1 MLINT
6 VCPKCGALN
15 TGLDLQE
22 TQGLYVCNQCMEL
35 IDTNREQ
42 VSAGLNQEAINF
54 DISGTKIEEN
64 KERI

>member
-1 MLINT
+1 MLINK

>member
-1 MLINT
+1 MQINK

-35 IDTNREQ
+35 INTNREQ
-42 VSAGLNQEAINF
+42 TSAELNREIKNF
-54 DISGTKIEEN
+54 GISSAEIKEN
-64 KERI
+64 KE

>member
-22 TQGLYVCNQCMEL
+22 TLGLYVCNQCMEL
-35 IDTNREQ
+35 INTNREQ
-42 VSAGLNQEAINF
+42 ASAELNQEAINF
-54 DISGTKIEEN
+54 GISGAKIKETKKI
-64 KERI
+64 I